1 VSALLRKYRMAAGVL
16 VLNLL
21 LWAASPALAQASA
34 RNTVGFLAEVLGIV
48 PSVMLLMGLLE
59 VWVPR
64 ALIEAHLGPGSGP
77 RGAALAMLLGT
88 AAAGP
93 LYAAFPMAL
102 SLRNKGAR
110 TANIAIFLGAW
121 ATIKIPM
128 LLMESSFIGLRFAL
142 LRLAFTAPG
151 ILLVGW
157 LMERLAPGEAAQDLT
172 AQELTAQDL
181 AARKVEG
188 RAG

>member
-1 VSALLRKYRMAAGVL
+1 VNALLRKYRLVLGVSA
-16 VLNLL
+16 LNLL
-21 LWAASPALAQASA
+21 LWAFSPTLAQTSA
-34 RNTVGFLAEVLGIV
+34 RNTASFLAEVLGIL
-48 PSVMLLMGLLE
+48 PPVMLLMGLLE

-64 ALIEAHLGPGSGP
+64 SLIEAHLGPDSGP
-77 RGAALAMLLGT
+77 RGTALALLLGT

-110 TANIAIFLGAW
+110 TGNIAIFLGAW

-142 LRLAFTAPG
+142 LRLAFTVPG

-157 LMERLAPGEAAQDLT
+157 LMERLAPGEAAK
-172 AQELTAQDL
+172 EPMVWE
-181 AARKVEG
+181 VEEG
-188 RAG
+188 AG

>member
-1 VSALLRKYRMAAGVL
+1 VIALLRKSRFATGILA
-16 VLNLL
+16 LNLL
-21 LWAASPALAQASA
+21 LWAFNSALAQASA
-34 RNTVGFLAEVLGIV
+34 RNTASFLAEVIGIV
-48 PSVMLLMGLLE
+48 PPVMLLMGLLE

-93 LYAAFPMAL
+93 IYAAFPMAL

-110 TANIAIFLGAW
+110 QANIAIFLGTW

-128 LLMESSFIGLRFAL
+128 LLMESSFIGARFAL
-142 LRLAFTAPG
+142 LRLAFTMPG

-157 LMERLAPGEAAQDLT
+157 LMERLAPLPAVAAGTGATFRESEEGEQAPSV
-172 AQELTAQDL
+172 
-181 AARKVEG
+181 R
-188 RAG
+188 

>member
-1 VSALLRKYRMAAGVL
+1 MNALLRKYRFATGILA
-16 VLNLL
+16 LNLL
-21 LWAASPALAQASA
+21 LWAFSPALARNSA
-34 RNTVGFLAEVLGIV
+34 RNTASFLSEVIGIV
-48 PSVMLLMGLLE
+48 PPVMLLMGLLE

-93 LYAAFPMAL
+93 IYAAFPMAL

-110 TANIAIFLGAW
+110 QANIAIFLGTW

-128 LLMESSFIGLRFAL
+128 LLMESSFIGTRFAL
-142 LRLAFTAPG
+142 LRLAFTVPG

-157 LMERLAPGEAAQDLT
+157 LMERIAPLPQVAGLVAPAHRPEERR
-172 AQELTAQDL
+172 QEPPAF
-181 AARKVEG
+181 
-188 RAG
+188 